1 MSAYINRVLG
11 NHPYYID
18 TNQIVDLI
26 VNEETNQITVI
37 VSSKDESDKLIE
49 LQNNAVQLRGVI
61 EDDINSSIYGFPKEE
76 NIDFEKIN
84 DVS

>member
-1 MSAYINRVLG
+1 MSEYINRVL

-37 VSSKDESDKLIE
+37 VSSKDESDKLVDYKMLYNLEVLLKMI
-49 LQNNAVQLRGVI
+49 QIVDRI
-61 EDDINSSIYGFPKEE
+61 PKK
-76 NIDFEKIN
+76 NRLILKR
-84 DVS
+84 

>member
-49 LQNNAVQLRGVI
+49 LQLSLI
-61 EDDINSSIYGFPKEE
+61 HI
-76 NIDFEKIN
+76 
-84 DVS
+84 